1 MKTIR
6 RRPVLFIGL
15 GVLVMVA
22 GFLIVYEMRT
32 SGLQAEYFSTLSRR
46 LTYHVGQGPS
56 STILFPNAGPYD
68 TRLGYTRLPEF
79 LERLTTNGYTIAR
92 QASMSPA
99 LQQTMRWG
107 LFPVYD
113 EKTQAGLHI
122 RGRRNEWV
130 YTTSV

>member
-32 SGLQAEYFSTLSRR
+32 SALQAEYFSTLSRR
-46 LTYHVGQGPS
+46 LTYHVASGPS

-68 TRLGYTRLPEF
+68 TRLGYTQLPEF

-92 QASMSPA
+92 QARMSPTPAADDA
-99 LQQTMRWG
+99 LGAFSRLRRKNPGG
-107 LFPVYD
+107 LAHSRTP
-113 EKTQAGLHI
+113 
-122 RGRRNEWV
+122 
-130 YTTSV
+130 